1 MRKPRCGVKDI
12 LSDLDKSPRKWAK
25 THLTWNF
32 HLASE
37 SVLRVTEVAFE
48 MWAANSSL
56 TFERDSMNP
65 DIVISF
71 RKGFH
76 TFVDPRHRGSR
87 ICPSLLDGPGNVLA
101 HAFLPSSEVSEV
113 HVDNAEKWHIE
124 LTANPDDTIHLLHT
138 LTHEIGHALGL
149 HHTPLKNAITYA
161 FVPSKTFPVRLSE
174 ADFLAIQNLYGLR
187 NKSEIA
193 GPVTTTVATTTIATR
208 DTGDSADLCALRR
221 VDAVLVLENRMYV
234 AYRRHLWSID
244 LNGKSYG
251 RSLLLTDY
259 LRFLPDNFTR
269 LAGAYRRPSGQLV
282 LFVDDTV
289 YMIEYPSFEL
299 VPGWPRK
306 LKDMNLPPN
315 AKINAVV
322 NTNAGRTFAIYN
334 DEIVAEI
341 DDCSMI
347 AVRHN
352 SLHAI
357 FPGIP
362 PAVTSAVRYIDG
374 NLYFLVKRQFFKYNE
389 FTRSVT
395 MAEPS
400 FPAPSHI
407 GNMIVRFGKINNL
420 TILRLETS
428 AARLA
433 MSKETVNNMFEL
445 EHCIS
450 RLVISLTKIL
460 GKIDAKLARFKDIA
474 FTAKDTENISR
485 VIRDSDAYDRNDI
498 IDCELVAL
506 YFGS

>member
-1 MRKPRCGVKDI
+1 
-12 LSDLDKSPRKWAK
+12 
-25 THLTWNF
+25 
-32 HLASE
+32 
-37 SVLRVTEVAFE
+37 
-48 MWAANSSL
+48 
-56 TFERDSMNP
+56 MNP

-71 RKGFH
+71 RKDFH
-76 TFVDPRHRGSR
+76 TFVDPRHQSSR

-101 HAFLPSSEVSEV
+101 HAFLSSSEVSEV
-113 HVDNAEKWHIE
+113 HVDSAEKWHIE
-124 LTANPDDTIHLLHT
+124 LTVNPDDTIHLLHT
-138 LTHEIGHALGL
+138 LTHEIGHTLGL
-149 HHTPLKNAITYA
+149 HHSPLKNAIMYA

-208 DTGDSADLCALRR
+208 DTGNSADLCALRR
-221 VDAVLVLENRMYV
+221 VDAVLVLENRM
-234 AYRRHLWSID
+234 
-244 LNGKSYG
+244 
-251 RSLLLTDY
+251 SLLLTDY

-269 LAGAYRRPSGQLV
+269 LAGAYRRSSGQLV
-282 LFVDDTV
+282 LFVDDTI
-289 YMIEYPSFEL
+289 YMIEYSSFEL

-315 AKINAVV
+315 AKINAVI

-374 NLYFLVKRQFFKYNE
+374 NLYFFVKRQFFKYNE

-395 MAEPS
+395 MAGKFDSEI
-400 FPAPSHI
+400 F
-407 GNMIVRFGKINNL
+407 GIVYPKDGL
-420 TILRLETS
+420 LEQLRALLK
-428 AARLA
+428 RLA
-433 MSKETVNNMFEL
+433 QMRNVFSSENDL
-445 EHCIS
+445 EEE
-450 RLVISLTKIL
+450 REEEE
-460 GKIDAKLARFKDIA
+460 ARKF
-474 FTAKDTENISR
+474 SHS
-485 VIRDSDAYDRNDI
+485 V
-498 IDCELVAL
+498 
-506 YFGS
+506 

>member
-1 MRKPRCGVKDI
+1 MMIARGIAVIACAIAVLAATRDSIADSDEEAIRFLQTYGYLDGDNVQTISDNATLALRHAVALFQEYYRIPGDGVLNEATLEQMRKPRCGVKDI

-71 RKGFH
+71 RKGFY

-149 HHTPLKNAITYA
+149 HHTPLKNAIMYA

-221 VDAVLVLENRMYV
+221 VDAVLVLENR
-234 AYRRHLWSID
+234 I
-244 LNGKSYG
+244 
-251 RSLLLTDY
+251 
-259 LRFLPDNFTR
+259 
-269 LAGAYRRPSGQLV
+269 
-282 LFVDDTV
+282 
-289 YMIEYPSFEL
+289 
-299 VPGWPRK
+299 
-306 LKDMNLPPN
+306 
-315 AKINAVV
+315 
-322 NTNAGRTFAIYN
+322 
-334 DEIVAEI
+334 
-341 DDCSMI
+341 
-347 AVRHN
+347 
-352 SLHAI
+352 
-357 FPGIP
+357 
-362 PAVTSAVRYIDG
+362 
-374 NLYFLVKRQFFKYNE
+374 
-389 FTRSVT
+389 SVT
-395 MAEPS
+395 MAGKFDLEIFS
-400 FPAPSHI
+400 
-407 GNMIVRFGKINNL
+407 IVCPRDGL
-420 TILRLETS
+420 LEQLRALLK
-428 AARLA
+428 RLA
-433 MSKETVNNMFEL
+433 QMRNVFSSEDDL
-445 EHCIS
+445 EEE
-450 RLVISLTKIL
+450 REEEE
-460 GKIDAKLARFKDIA
+460 ARKF
-474 FTAKDTENISR
+474 SYS
-485 VIRDSDAYDRNDI
+485 V
-498 IDCELVAL
+498 
-506 YFGS
+506 